1 MALKEMFR
9 QETSFFDV
17 ELSSKTDVL
26 AFLAQKF
33 KQAEIVDDYD
43 QFLKALQ
50 DREAQDSTGM
60 GDGIAIPHAL
70 NPTVKQATLGFL
82 RLKTP
87 IDWQSLDNQPVDL
100 IFLIATNGIDGNEHL
115 TALSSLSSY
124 LVKPEYQEKFR
135 LAKNFKEL
143 QSILV
148 ESQPTKT
155 GVDKVQTSSGYDVVG
170 ITACPTGIA
179 HTYLAQE
186 KILET
191 AKQLNLTAKIET
203 QGRRGIED
211 HLTADDIKNAKMI
224 ILAHDKELEG
234 LDRFNDLEV
243 IDTSTQDVIYHTKEI
258 LENYATKPKKVIK
271 ARKTGDSS
279 NSGEMDLKKFKDFK
293 GVLLAGVSRMLP
305 FVVGGGIIL
314 GLAFLIDFIAAGGS
328 PDPANMG
335 NFGTIN
341 KGAGWFAAVGKIAM
355 DMMVPVFAAYV
366 AYALVGSQGLMP
378 GMVGGLLANNS
389 AFAYGNGNV
398 GWVNLWGRLLPSDVA
413 THSNSG
419 FIGGIAA
426 AFVAGLLVFGLTKGF
441 ANFKKGFM
449 GVRDIV
455 LIPLLSLLGVGV
467 AMFALN
473 IPLGYF
479 MYGVQWV
486 LQKMAEKNL
495 LVLVGL
501 FLGIMVCVD
510 MGGPI
515 NKIAYV
521 VGTLSIVSAEN
532 GGFANINPDTGNMT
546 TAPIMS
552 AVMLSGMMP
561 PLAIAFSTL
570 VFRKAWTEK
579 QRDSAKANWVMG
591 LSFVTEGA
599 IPFMIDD
606 YKRVNVSSMIGGGLV
621 GILATALKIGIP
633 APHGGIFVSP
643 LATSD
648 LFSNNAAAKGF
659 GIAMYILLP
668 LIGMAIAGSI
678 MGAWR
683 SRDIKRGKLTL
694 PQA

>member
-1 MALKEMFR
+1 MFR
-9 QETSFFDV
+9 PETSFFDV
-17 ELSSKTDVL
+17 ELGSKTEVL

-33 KQAEIVDDYD
+33 KQAEIVADYD
-43 QFLKALQ
+43 QFLQALQ

-70 NPTVKQATLGFL
+70 NPTVKKATLGFL

-87 IDWQSLDNQPVDL
+87 LDWQSLDDKPVDL
-100 IFLIATNGIDGNEHL
+100 IFLIATNGVDGNEHL

-135 LAKNFKEL
+135 LVKNFAELEAILTEKETTTKP
-143 QSILV
+143 
-148 ESQPTKT
+148 ESKQTKSA
-155 GVDKVQTSSGYDVVG
+155 GGYDIVG

-211 HLTADDIKNAKMI
+211 RLTADDIKNAKMI

-258 LENYATKPKKVIK
+258 IENYATKPKKVIK
-271 ARKTGDSS
+271 ARKNGDST

-305 FVVGGGIIL
+305 FVVAGGIIL
-314 GLAFLIDFIAAGGS
+314 GLAFLIDFIAAGGN

-335 NFGTIN
+335 NFGTLN

-389 AFAYGNGNV
+389 AFAYGQGKV
-398 GWVNLWGRLLPSDVA
+398 GWVNLWGRLLPDQVA

-441 ANFKKGFM
+441 ANFRKGFM

-479 MYGVQWV
+479 MYGVQWL

-521 VGTLSIVSAEN
+521 VGTLSITLTSA
-532 GGFANINPDTGNMT
+532 GGFANIDSDTGNMT

-579 QRDSAKANWVMG
+579 QRDAAKANWVMG

-606 YKRVNVSSMIGGGLV
+606 YKRVNVSSMIGGGII
-621 GILATALKIGIP
+621 GILATVLKIGIP

-648 LFSNNAAAKGF
+648 LFSDQAAAKVF
-659 GIAMYILLP
+659 GIVMYILLP
-668 LIGMAIAGSI
+668 FFGMMIAGSI

-683 SRDIKRGKLTL
+683 SHDIKRGKLTL